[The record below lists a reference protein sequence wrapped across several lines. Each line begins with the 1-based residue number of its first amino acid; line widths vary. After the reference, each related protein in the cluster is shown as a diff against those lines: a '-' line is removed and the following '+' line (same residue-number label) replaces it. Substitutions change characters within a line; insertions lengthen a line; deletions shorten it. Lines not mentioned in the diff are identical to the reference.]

1 MENEQFIV
9 EEPGLGVEFLKFDRR
24 VLFLTIRRKITLV
37 FVISFIV
44 TLVVAV
50 WAKVSLKGKFRAS
63 CTLIRFEKNIATK
76 SDVPYLYQDLNLS
89 TVLNSVTMRVN
100 LEAVID
106 SLKLNMTPEEVFG
119 TLIVQRGTRTNILN
133 IASINYDRQLAVDIA
148 NATAVI
154 FIKNYNKILNSAT
167 IEIYDYYL
175 NQRDILLEEHRQSQ
189 DQISD
194 FLKNYNV
201 ISIDEET
208 SRKNGLLRA
217 IEAKVLDTESI
228 MTSLKSK
235 IGDIDSQ
242 LEELS
247 DDIIPISWSIS
258 NTKESLIKTKMDELK
273 LLKEQYTDENPKVLK
288 LMREIEFL
296 EDELARVKEEDKFVP
311 DHITYGEDPYRKQLI
326 ILRIDCEYEL
336 SASAKKMVEY
346 QQQIAKINES
356 LESLSAM
363 DKDYFQL
370 QRREELLRNRLEL
383 TERRIM
389 DIKVAIESNVSDF
402 DILEWALPPK
412 FPGGANRRVIA
423 MTTGSFTFLGLLIFF
438 VLREL
443 LDYSMKSDYDFTEVL
458 KIKYLGEIPNKDAV
472 SELYFNSQIQ
482 ILFGQISHQIPNK
495 SPKIIM
501 FGSDKPE
508 TGKSFLIK
516 EMIELFTSRG
526 EKVLWIESIL
536 EAEEEIEDY
545 LVNDLLYETKSL
557 TARNVNIITENLH
570 KCYFLCDEEVFR
582 KALDKSDIKRLLLQL
597 SSYNVIIWEL
607 FEVHYNLQIFST
619 ISSYAD
625 LLTFVARFQ
634 SSSRDSLENAIKFI
648 RANNDIKIGGILNDV
663 KTAFLKVQF

>member
-1 MENEQFIV
+1 MENEQFII
-9 EEPGLGVEFLKFDRR
+9 EEPAVGVEFLRFDRR

-37 FVISFIV
+37 FVIAFIV

-63 CTLIRFEKNIATK
+63 CTLIRFDKNITTK
-76 SDVPYLYQDLNLS
+76 SDIPYLYQDLSLS
-89 TVLNSVTMRVN
+89 TVLGSVTMRAN

-106 SLKLNMTPEEVFG
+106 SLKLKMTPEEVFG
-119 TLIVQRGTRTNILN
+119 TLIVQRGRRTNILN
-133 IASINYDRQLAVDIA
+133 ISSVHYNRQLAVDIA
-148 NATAVI
+148 NALAVT
-154 FIKNYNKILNSAT
+154 FIKNYNEILNSAT
-167 IEIYDYYL
+167 IEIYNYYI
-175 NQRDILLEEHRQSQ
+175 NQRDIILEEHK
-189 DQISD
+189 QIQND
-194 FLKNYNV
+194 IENFLKDYNV

-208 SRKNGLLRA
+208 SRKNNLLSD
-217 IEAKVLDTESI
+217 IEAKILDTESI
-228 MTSLKSK
+228 ITTFKSK
-235 IGDIDSQ
+235 IEDIDAQ
-242 LEELS
+242 LENLS
-247 DDIIPISWSIS
+247 DDIVPISWSIS
-258 NTKESLIKTKMDELK
+258 NTKEGLIKIKMDELK
-273 LLKEQYTDENPKVLK
+273 LLKDQYTDENPKVLK

-296 EDELARVKEEDKFVP
+296 EEELAKVSEEDKFIP
-311 DHITYGEDPYRKQLI
+311 DHITYGEDPFRKQLI
-326 ILRIDCEYEL
+326 LLRIDCEYEL
-336 SASAKKMVEY
+336 SASAKKIIEY
-346 QQQIAKINES
+346 QDQIAEINAS
-356 LESLSAM
+356 LVSLSAM
-363 DKDYFQL
+363 DKEYFQL
-370 QRREELLRNRLEL
+370 QRKEELLKNRLEL
-383 TERRIM
+383 TEERIM

-412 FPGGANRRVIA
+412 FPMGANRRVIA
-423 MTTGSFTFLGLLIFF
+423 MSAGSFTFLGLLIFF

-443 LDYSMKSDYDFTEVL
+443 LDYSMKSDYDFLEVL
-458 KIKYLGEIPNKDAV
+458 KIHYLGEIPNKDSV

-482 ILFGQISHQIPNK
+482 ILFGQIIHQIPNK

-501 FGSDKPE
+501 FGSDQPE
-508 TGKSFLIK
+508 TGKSFIIK

-545 LVNDLLYETKSL
+545 LVNELLYETKSL
-557 TARNVNIITENLH
+557 TTRNVNVITENLH

-582 KALDKSDIKRLLLQL
+582 KALDKRDIKRLLLQL

-607 FEVHYNLQIFST
+607 FEAHYNLQIFST
-619 ISSYAD
+619 ISSYSD